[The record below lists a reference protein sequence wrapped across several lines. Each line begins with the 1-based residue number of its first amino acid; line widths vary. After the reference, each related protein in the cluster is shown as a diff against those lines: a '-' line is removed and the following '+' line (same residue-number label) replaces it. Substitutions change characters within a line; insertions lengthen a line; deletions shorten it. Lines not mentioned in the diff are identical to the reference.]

1 MNKRTRDRL
10 YPILVERQYGE
21 YCKICGEPGDQKS
34 LIIEHLD
41 NNNANNGLE
50 NLRLSCQSCNILKN
64 PRGKGQ
70 KKISPESASAR
81 EINIEQTKS
90 AAQAKNDVS
99 EPVFRRW
106 VYSFMLVH
114 GKISVHDAVNAGAE
128 VARCSSQAARRYVDK
143 MTSITGDYQM
153 SQGKSDKEREL
164 SFKEE
169 VDPVKLREKRRVE
182 VVEAMKEKFDEG
194 DLSTAS
200 VSKASTSN
208 VRRETENQKQKG
220 AA

>member
-1 MNKRTRDRL
+1 LENMSRMNKRTRDRL
-10 YPILVERQYGE
+10 YPILAERQYGE
-21 YCKICGEPGDQKS
+21 YCKVCGEPGTKET

-41 NNNANNGLE
+41 NNNANNELE
-50 NLRLSCQSCNILKN
+50 NLRLCCQSCNILKN

-81 EINIEQTKS
+81 EINIESTKS

-114 GKISVHDAVNAGAE
+114 GKISVQDAINSGAE
-128 VARCSSQAARRYVDK
+128 VARCSTQASKRYVDK
-143 MTSITGDYQM
+143 MASITGDYQIGP
-153 SQGKSDKEREL
+153 GKTDKERML
-164 SFKEE
+164 MFKDE
-169 VDPVKLREKRRVE
+169 VDPDKL
-182 VVEAMKEKFDEG
+182 KEK
-194 DLSTAS
+194 
-200 VSKASTSN
+200 SKAEALKALEEKFAGESEKKIKSASTPLSA
-208 VRRETENQKQKG
+208 TEEGK